1 VLWDGKP
8 TGRFGKAAAFSA
20 QSYKLLDGGEGG
32 LMVTDDK
39 EIAYKAMLH
48 AGCYERN
55 WQKHFGTAE
64 DAAWIDGMV
73 NALPAY
79 NFRMSNLSAAVL
91 LPQIERID
99 DRVAH
104 YNANYERL
112 ASQLATNPA
121 IRMPKFLDKV
131 RPAAD
136 SIQFEL
142 TGLPVEKMEAFVASC
157 KKHGVDVA
165 VFGVGG
171 KNARCYW
178 NWTFFEPNDCPKT
191 KAMLLRTADLRLPL
205 RYTSADMDRI
215 AGVISDAVAACQS

>member
-1 VLWDGKP
+1 
-8 TGRFGKAAAFSA
+8 
-20 QSYKLLDGGEGG
+20 
-32 LMVTDDK
+32 
-39 EIAYKAMLH
+39 
-48 AGCYERN
+48 
-55 WQKHFGTAE
+55 
-64 DAAWIDGMV
+64 MV

>member
-1 VLWDGKP
+1 
-8 TGRFGKAAAFSA
+8 
-20 QSYKLLDGGEGG
+20 
-32 LMVTDDK
+32 
-39 EIAYKAMLH
+39 
-48 AGCYERN
+48 
-55 WQKHFGTAE
+55 
-64 DAAWIDGMV
+64 
-73 NALPAY
+73 
-79 NFRMSNLSAAVL
+79 
-91 LPQIERID
+91 
-99 DRVAH
+99 
-104 YNANYERL
+104 L